1 MGGTLAD
8 GTFHQMK
15 IIWRLFAILVLL
27 SCTWTVAWAQDDG
40 PTLTVEAGFDGYCR
54 ENGWCPVRVILA
66 NEGADIEGQV
76 QVGISRSGSQAPSQ
90 APSGIYTRPI
100 VLPAQSRKAVFLY
113 LTPRSQ
119 PAYLNVYLVS
129 QGQTLASE
137 QVQLRLVEQDAR
149 LYGVVSRQP
158 SAFVFLSEVA
168 PLDGDAVVAHL
179 DLETLPPAA
188 LAWEEL
194 DVVILNN
201 TDTASLDAEQRQALE
216 TWVTHGG
223 HLIVGGG
230 TGAAQTA
237 AGVADLLPVR
247 VTGLTTVETL
257 TGLPKELDAVIE
269 PGPYPIAEATLT
281 EGQTLIQHEDYI
293 LLARRGIGQGYV
305 DFLAFDAALNPFS
318 NWDDTLGLWTHIVE
332 GPAAGGQTI
341 TVHDGYT
348 AHQAASSIPQLQ
360 PPSALLLFGFL
371 LSYAILIGPV
381 NYIVLHILDRR
392 DLAWATIPLLILIF
406 TGFAY
411 VAGSR
416 IRGRAPIIHHLAVS
430 YTPEGATT
438 ARVTELL
445 GVFSPR
451 RRGYDVEVQEG
462 AIHRLP
468 GGTGAPP
475 LTVRVEEDT
484 STVDDLAIDVGGLH
498 SFLVEDYVESAPP
511 QADLWLALDNQAIPR
526 LRGTI
531 QNGSIA
537 LTNAGLLVGRAWY
550 PLGDLRPGQTIAD
563 VTSLG
568 PPDDWTPGGMTTAV
582 PTESSQAEYR
592 RRQFLQTIFPP
603 EEASLSPGAYL
614 MGWSDQAP
622 LTAALQGHTAI
633 TTGLSLHIFAL
644 TVDPL
649 AAEGTVEIPSHFIT
663 QDVESYDSVQIMEHL
678 IEISGGG
685 SLVLRFRIWPQAQL
699 DQVDALTLDLVSSAR
714 PRYNLPQ
721 LALWNWETR
730 GWDTQNATWGSN
742 AIPEASSYVDAN
754 GTLRVRLRAPTSY
767 TVLQELR
774 VHVEGRR

>member
-1 MGGTLAD
+1 
-8 GTFHQMK
+8 MK
-15 IIWRLFAILVLL
+15 SICRVLAILVLL
-27 SCTWTVAWAQDDG
+27 GCTWTVAGAQDDG

-54 ENGWCPVRVILA
+54 ENGWCPIRVILA

-76 QVGISRSGSQAPSQ
+76 QVGISRSGSQAPS
-90 APSGIYTRPI
+90 GIYTRPV
-100 VLPAQSRKAVFLY
+100 VLPAQSRKAAFLY

-119 PAYLNVYLVS
+119 PAYLNVQLVS
-129 QGQTLASE
+129 QGQTLAAE
-137 QVQLRLVEQDAR
+137 QAQLRLVEQDAR

-168 PLDGDAVVAHL
+168 PLEGDAVVAHL
-179 DLETLPPAA
+179 DLEALPPDP

-247 VTGLTTVETL
+247 VTGLTTVETF
-257 TGLPKELDAVIE
+257 TGLPKELDAVVE
-269 PGPYPIAEATLT
+269 PGPYPVSEATLT
-281 EGQTLIQHEDYI
+281 DGQTLIQHQDHI
-293 LLARRGIGQGYV
+293 LLARRGIGHGYV
-305 DFLAFDAALNPFS
+305 DFLAFDAALNPFG

-332 GPAAGGQTI
+332 GPAAGGQAI
-341 TVHDGYT
+341 TVYDGYT
-348 AHQAASSIPQLQ
+348 AHQAASSIPELQ

-381 NYIVLHILDRR
+381 NYVVLHTLDRR
-392 DLAWATIPLLILIF
+392 DLAWITIPLLILIF

-451 RRGYDVEVQEG
+451 RRGYDVDVQGG

-484 STVDDLAIDVGGLH
+484 STVDDLDIDVGGLH
-498 SFLVEDYVESAPP
+498 SFLVEDYVGSAPP
-511 QADLWLALDNQAIPR
+511 QADLWLDLDNQAILR

-531 QNGSIA
+531 QNGA
-537 LTNAGLLVGRAWY
+537 TPLTNAGLLVGRAWY
-550 PLGDLRPGQTIAD
+550 PLGDLSPGQTIAD

-568 PPDDWTPGGMTTAV
+568 PPDDWTPSGMTTAA
-582 PTESSQAEYR
+582 PTENSQAEYR

-622 LTAALQGHTAI
+622 LTAALQGHAAI
-633 TTGLSLHIFAL
+633 TTGLNLHVFAL
-644 TVDPL
+644 PVVDPL

-699 DQVDALTLDLVSSAR
+699 DQVDALSLDLVSSAY
-714 PRYNLPQ
+714 PHYNTPQ
-721 LALWNWETR
+721 LALWNWETQA
-730 GWDTQNATWGSN
+730 WETQNAAWGSN
-742 AIPEASSYVDAN
+742 IIPEAASYVDAN

-767 TVLQELR
+767 VSFQELR
-774 VHVEGRR
+774 VHIEGRR